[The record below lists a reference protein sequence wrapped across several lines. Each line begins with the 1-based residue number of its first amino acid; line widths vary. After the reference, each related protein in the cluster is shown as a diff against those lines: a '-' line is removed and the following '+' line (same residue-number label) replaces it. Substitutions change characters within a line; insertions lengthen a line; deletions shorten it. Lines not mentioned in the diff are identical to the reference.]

1 MSFGTPSCYALP
13 DNIKTESMNIL
24 LNIPDSR
31 LPVQN
36 YGGTQRVVWY
46 LAKELRRMGHRVTLL
61 AAPGSECGFAEVVHY
76 RQGVPLAAHIPP
88 GTDILHCQNFVEES
102 VAEFPHVVTMHGNT
116 LGVKLDRNTV
126 FVSRDHAARHGS
138 SCYVYNGM
146 DWDDYGTVDLTARRT
161 YFHFLG
167 KAAWK
172 VKNVRGAIDV
182 VKAMP
187 GARLKVLGGHRFNFK
202 MGWRFTFS
210 PRVSF
215 YGMVGG
221 VRKSS
226 ILNGSKGL
234 VFPVTWDEPF
244 GLAVTE
250 SLYFGAPVFGTPYGS
265 LPELVTKEVGF
276 LADRQETMVEHIL
289 GDGHYSPAV
298 CHEYAA
304 DNFNSRLMAERYVQK
319 YEQVLNGETLN
330 SRCPEATAPY
340 SHRPWKK

>member
-1 MSFGTPSCYALP
+1 
-13 DNIKTESMNIL
+13 MNIL
-24 LNIPDSR
+24 LSIPDSR

-61 AAPGSECGFAEVVHY
+61 AAPGSECGFADVVHY
-76 RQGVPLAAHIPP
+76 RQGVPLAAQIPP

-102 VAEFPHVVTMHGNT
+102 VADFPHVVTMHGNT

-167 KAAWK
+167 KAAWR

-202 MGWRFTFS
+202 MGWRFTLS
-210 PRVSF
+210 PRISF
-215 YGMVGG
+215 CGKVGG

-234 VFPVTWDEPF
+234 IFPVTWDEPF

-276 LADRQETMVEHIL
+276 LADGQETMVEHIL
-289 GDGHYSPAV
+289 GGVHYSPEM

-330 SRCPEATAPY
+330 SRCPEATVPY

>member
-1 MSFGTPSCYALP
+1 
-13 DNIKTESMNIL
+13 MNIL

-102 VAEFPHVVTMHGNT
+102 VADFPHVVTMHGNT

-138 SCYVYNGM
+138 NCYVYNGM